1 MHLPL
6 RPSLALALVA
16 LAGGCHRDAAPPD
29 DTPAPVVSGNH
40 VTYPAHAPQLAY
52 LATEPAAPRL
62 LAVQHLTGRLYL
74 AEDATVRIFTPVAG
88 QVSGV
93 LADVGQKV
101 AAGAPLAEIRS
112 PDFDQA
118 LSDARSAN
126 AAAVA
131 AEKALARERDLLD
144 HGAAAQ
150 KDVDAAEAAAAA
162 AEAERARAAGRL
174 KLYHGSPDGQD
185 EAYVLRTPF
194 AGVVVERNINP
205 GQEVRADQMLANAN
219 TLVAPLFVVSN
230 PDRLWVQVD
239 AADSDLPE
247 LRAGE
252 AIRVTTNAFPGEVFP
267 GTLANIGQELDPAS
281 RAVRVRGVV
290 DNPGHRLMAEMYVAV
305 DVVRDESR
313 VAGAGVDVPAPAI
326 FTVDQA
332 PYLFVETA
340 PGDFERRSVK
350 VGAERDGKVQ
360 VTAGVKPGERVVA
373 EGALLLQSVLS
384 PSS

>member
-290 DNPGHRLMAEMYVAV
+290 DNPGHR
-305 DVVRDESR
+305 
-313 VAGAGVDVPAPAI
+313 
-326 FTVDQA
+326 QA